1 MKNNNNHNKDNM
13 NNNINKHQKSMICIY
28 TNKDKN
34 EFAIGLKDDEH
45 FRAMTKACE
54 FYTRFVDVF
63 EQVLNDENEVDWKQ
77 ASFLWDCIFIHSKY
91 CVTCHHCICEIE
103 EDQIYIQ
110 KGNKKYAVAWDKEYS
125 DMNRNIPIENFL
137 IICCCSLV

>member
-1 MKNNNNHNKDNM
+1 MVALKLEFSDLLLKDEKKNNHNNDNIND
-13 NNNINKHQKSMICIY
+13 NNSINKHQQSLICIY

-63 EQVLNDENEVDWKQ
+63 DQVLNDENEIDWKQ
-77 ASFLWDCIFIHSKY
+77 ALKRWVAAAKKNESIFVEVDLSGWN
-91 CVTCHHCICEIE
+91 EAGE
-103 EDQIYIQ
+103 RM
-110 KGNKKYAVAWDKEYS
+110 KK
-125 DMNRNIPIENFL
+125 
-137 IICCCSLV
+137 